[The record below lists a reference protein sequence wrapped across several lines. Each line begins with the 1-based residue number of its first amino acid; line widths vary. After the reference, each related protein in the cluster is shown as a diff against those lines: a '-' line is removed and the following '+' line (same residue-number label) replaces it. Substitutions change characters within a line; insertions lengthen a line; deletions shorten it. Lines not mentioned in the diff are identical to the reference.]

1 MSSPTTAADFTVRRL
16 ARTMLP
22 FVRPAWR
29 LVVFSTLANLLFSTA
44 NALILA
50 VVEPVFRTLFGAAAS
65 PLPAGSTPAS
75 GFMKTFNDTLG
86 SFITS
91 GDRSESLRSISL
103 VIVGLFVVRG
113 LTKYVSAVI
122 STRLEEGIM
131 KRVRDA
137 LFNHVS
143 DQSLDFF
150 SKRKAGEIISLL
162 TNDVN
167 VLNHATINSITV
179 MWREVSTVVIYLT
192 LLGLISLKLTLISI
206 SVSMIGLVLI
216 RTATRLLRS
225 YGSRLQAAQADYTS
239 TLQETVFGIRVVKGM
254 NIERFVT
261 GRFADQTAAFV
272 RRATRNARV
281 MGLIPMV
288 NDTFGIM
295 ALVTVFYI
303 GSMDSASGVIAPS
316 SLMTFLFL
324 LFGLMQPIS
333 AIVNTIAAMQRGIA
347 AGANVAAALDTAPTI
362 MGGTAKPPEGMPM
375 LEAADVSFS
384 YAERSV
390 LSNVSFTIHPGE
402 KIAFVG
408 ASGSGKSTALDL
420 IMRFYDPQSGVVR
433 VNGTDVRTLD
443 LGAYRRLFG
452 VVSQESLLFN
462 DTIARNIA
470 LGDDEPDMDRVIA
483 AAGISHAD
491 GFIRETPDGYNT
503 IIGDRGMRIS
513 GGQRQRIAIARA
525 LYRQPQILLFDEAT
539 SALDTESERL
549 VQGAIDDALV
559 GRTAII
565 VAHRLSTIVNADRI
579 LVFDNGRI
587 VEEGSHAELLAK
599 DGVYKRLHSM
609 TNDK

>member
-1 MSSPTTAADFTVRRL
+1 
-16 ARTMLP
+16 MLP

-50 VVEPVFRTLFGAAAS
+50 VVEPVFRTLFGASAS

-86 SFITS
+86 SFIIS

-103 VIVGLFVVRG
+103 VIVGLFIVRG

-150 SKRKAGEIISLL
+150 AKRKAGEIISLL

-167 VLNHATINSITV
+167 VLNHATISSITV

-192 LLGLISLKLTLISI
+192 LLGLISLKLTVISI
-206 SVSMIGLVLI
+206 GVSMIGLLLI

-225 YGSRLQAAQADYTS
+225 YGARLQAAQADYTS

-261 GRFADQTAAFV
+261 KRFADQTAAFV

-362 MGGTAKPPEGMPM
+362 LGGTGKPPEEKPV

-384 YAERSV
+384 YGERAV
-390 LSNVSFTIHPGE
+390 LNNVSFTIHPGE

-408 ASGSGKSTALDL
+408 ASGSGKSTALDV
-420 IMRFYDPQSGVVR
+420 IMRFYDPQSGSIR
-433 VNGTDVRTLD
+433 VNGTDVRSLD

-462 DTIARNIA
+462 DTLARNIA
-470 LGDDEPDMDRVIA
+470 LGDDEPDMARVEA
-483 AAGISHAD
+483 AARIAHAD
-491 GFIRETPDGYNT
+491 GFIRETPNGYDT
-503 IIGDRGMRIS
+503 VIGDRGMRIS

-609 TNDK
+609 TKE

>member
-1 MSSPTTAADFTVRRL
+1 
-16 ARTMLP
+16 MLP

-29 LVVFSTLANLLFSTA
+29 LVVFSTLANLLFSAA

-50 VVEPVFRTLFGAAAS
+50 VVEPVFRTLFGAGSS
-65 PLPAGSTPAS
+65 PLPVGSAPAS

-86 SFITS
+86 SFIIS

-103 VIVGLFVVRG
+103 VIVGLFIVRG

-167 VLNHATINSITV
+167 VLNHATISSITV
-179 MWREVSTVVIYLT
+179 MWREASTVIIYLT
-192 LLGLISLKLTLISI
+192 LLGLISIKLTVISI
-206 SVSMIGLVLI
+206 GVSMIGLLLI

-225 YGSRLQAAQADYTS
+225 YGARLQAAQADYTS

-254 NIERFVT
+254 NVERFVT
-261 GRFADQTAAFV
+261 NRFAEQTAAFV

-347 AGANVAAALDTAPTI
+347 AGANVAAALETAPTI
-362 MGGTAKPPEGMPM
+362 MGGMGKPPEGMPV
-375 LEAADVSFS
+375 LEASDVNFS

-420 IMRFYDPQSGVVR
+420 IMRFYDPQSGAIR
-433 VNGTDVRTLD
+433 VNGSDIRSLE
-443 LGAYRRLFG
+443 LGSYRRLFG

-470 LGDDEPDMDRVIA
+470 LGDDEPDMERVIA
-483 AAGISHAD
+483 AARISHAD
-491 GFIRETPDGYNT
+491 GFIRETPDGYDT
-503 IIGDRGMRIS
+503 VIGDRGMRIS

-609 TNDK
+609 TNEV

>member
-1 MSSPTTAADFTVRRL
+1 
-16 ARTMLP
+16 MLP

-29 LVVFSTLANLLFSTA
+29 LVVFSTLANLLFSAA

-50 VVEPVFRTLFGAAAS
+50 VVEPVFRTLFGAGSS
-65 PLPAGSTPAS
+65 PLPVGSAPAS

-103 VIVGLFVVRG
+103 VIVGLFIVRG

-167 VLNHATINSITV
+167 VLNHATISSITV
-179 MWREVSTVVIYLT
+179 MWREASTVIIYLT
-192 LLGLISLKLTLISI
+192 LLGLISIKLTVISI
-206 SVSMIGLVLI
+206 GVSMIGLLLI

-225 YGSRLQAAQADYTS
+225 YGARLQAAQADYTS

-254 NIERFVT
+254 NVERFVT
-261 GRFADQTAAFV
+261 NRFAEQTAAFV

-347 AGANVAAALDTAPTI
+347 AGANVAAALETAPTI
-362 MGGTAKPPEGMPM
+362 MGGMGKPPEGMPV
-375 LEAADVSFS
+375 LEAADVNFS

-420 IMRFYDPQSGVVR
+420 IMRFYDPQSGAIR
-433 VNGTDVRTLD
+433 VNGSDIRSLE
-443 LGAYRRLFG
+443 LGSYRRLFG

-470 LGDDEPDMDRVIA
+470 LGDDEPDMERVIA
-483 AAGISHAD
+483 AARISHAD
-491 GFIRETPDGYNT
+491 GFIRETPDGYDT
-503 IIGDRGMRIS
+503 VIGDRGMRIS

-609 TNDK
+609 TNEV